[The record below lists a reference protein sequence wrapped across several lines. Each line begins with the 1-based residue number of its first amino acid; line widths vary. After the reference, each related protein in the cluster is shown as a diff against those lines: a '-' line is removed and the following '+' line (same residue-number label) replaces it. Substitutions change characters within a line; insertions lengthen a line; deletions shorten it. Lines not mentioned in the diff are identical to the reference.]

1 MAKFAERFHAMAA
14 GDEHISAVA
23 FANRD
28 AVLQPHRG
36 NRFAKALTVVGST
49 ARLPPGIS
57 I

>member
-1 MAKFAERFHAMAA
+1 MAA